1 MILTSTRFLY
11 LCEPDDIEKQPT
23 EPNKT
28 ESERTLPN
36 QVVSKE
42 PISRKSRALDAY
54 SLASRLSYFL
64 WSSPPDQELNRLVE
78 TGDLQKPQVIEK
90 QIERMLKSPKAK
102 NLFQGFMAQ
111 WTHLKRFD
119 SVGLDSKLFLHRT
132 DGMIHSSKQE
142 PVEFFKVLVHENLS
156 ASNLIDSDFV
166 VVNGVLA
173 NKYGLSEHYD
183 GDGFK
188 KVSIPPFPHEGD

>member
-1 MILTSTRFLY
+1 
-11 LCEPDDIEKQPT
+11 
-23 EPNKT
+23 
-28 ESERTLPN
+28 
-36 QVVSKE
+36 
-42 PISRKSRALDAY
+42 
-54 SLASRLSYFL
+54 
-64 WSSPPDQELNRLVE
+64 
-78 TGDLQKPQVIEK
+78 
-90 QIERMLKSPKAK
+90 MLKSPKA
-102 NLFQGFMAQ
+102 NNFFQGFMAQ

-188 KVSIPPFPHEGD
+188 KVSIPPVSPRGGIDHSGGLSFVGNNGQSHLTRHSGIPCEGDSA